1 MNKLNLSRSALG
13 CKIFAIAQ
21 LFMCL
26 YARRMKTPKTV
37 AITKRAL
44 TQRLNRALLAQD
56 LYLRY
61 NRRRA
66 SYMVIDCVG
75 NFIVEHVDL
84 HQKSRNWA
92 FCSRGKSIR
101 TVSSV

>member
-1 MNKLNLSRSALG
+1 
-13 CKIFAIAQ
+13 
-21 LFMCL
+21 
-26 YARRMKTPKTV
+26 MKTSKTV

-61 NRRRA
+61 DRRRA

-75 NFIVEHVDL
+75 NFLVDHVDL
-84 HQKSRNWA
+84 HEKAKELGVLHPWEMYTDWS
-92 FCSRGKSIR
+92 
-101 TVSSV
+101 